1 MSIRK
6 SSFFYGFL
14 IAVLSLAVGMVIAS
28 RLDLV
33 PHSLATTV
41 SVPATNSA
49 PLTGPLDAS
58 TFRTIAQQA
67 GPAVV
72 SITTTST
79 RQMRGFADIFPFE
92 VPRGQRRGG
101 PPQEEEVQGAGSG
114 FIIDK
119 AGYILTNNHVVEDAT
134 KIEVQLSNM
143 RDGEDLLQAKLI
155 GRDELTDI
163 ALIQL
168 TELPSTPLTEVKFGD
183 SAQIASGDWVMAIG
197 NPFSLENTV
206 TVGVVS
212 AMGRQQVASRSV
224 GGGARVEEM
233 IQTDAAINR
242 GNSGGPLLNVRGEV
256 VGINSA
262 IYSDQSGS
270 FLGVG
275 FAVPINKV
283 RDLLPQ
289 LRTGK
294 VVRGR
299 IGILVQRTNWTK
311 DLIDNYGLPTK
322 GGALVSSV
330 DEGGPARAAGLKV
343 DDVIIE
349 FNGKPVLSNDE
360 VVSLVTRT
368 PPGTTVPMKIIRD
381 KKVMTLNVKVEE
393 LNLQQEQGS
402 GQSARRTREP
412 AESVDTGFGMTLD
425 PITAGAARELQLP
438 TGRGGAVVSSVDR
451 SGPAALA
458 GLQQGDVILTVQGND
473 VKSTSDVTSALA
485 KIQTGGTA
493 RLVVWRG
500 GRETLALVRKR

>member
-6 SSFFYGFL
+6 SSLFYGVL

-33 PHSLATTV
+33 PHSLAGNVTL
-41 SVPATNSA
+41 PATNSA
-49 PLTGPLDAS
+49 PLTGPIDAT

-72 SITTTST
+72 SITTTSR
-79 RQMRGFADIFPFE
+79 RQVRGFGDMFGLEP
-92 VPRGQRRGG
+92 PRGSGRRGG
-101 PPQEEEVQGAGSG
+101 PQEEDVQGAGSG

-119 AGYILTNNHVVEDAT
+119 AGFILTNNHVVEDAT
-134 KIEVQLSNM
+134 KIEVQLASM
-143 RDGEDLLQAKLI
+143 RDGEDLLPAKLI
-155 GRDELTDI
+155 GRDALTDT

-168 TELPSTPLTEVKFGD
+168 TKLPSTPLTEIKFGD
-183 SAQIASGDWVMAIG
+183 SAQLAAGDWVMAIG
-197 NPFSLENTV
+197 NPFTLQNTV

-212 AMGRQQVASRSV
+212 GVGRQQIASRSA
-224 GGGARVEEM
+224 GGGTRVEEM

-242 GNSGGPLLNVRGEV
+242 GNSGGPLLNIRGEV

-262 IYSDQSGS
+262 IASNDSGS

-299 IGILVQRTNWTK
+299 IGILVYRTNWTK
-311 DLIDNYGLPTK
+311 DMIEDYGLPGS
-322 GGALVSSV
+322 GGAVVSSV
-330 DEGGPARAAGLKV
+330 DEDGPANAAGLKV

-349 FNGKPVLSNDE
+349 FNGKAVQNNDE
-360 VVSLVTRT
+360 LVASVSKTA
-368 PPGTTVPMKIIRD
+368 PGTTVPMKIVRG

-393 LNLQQEQGS
+393 LNLEQEQGA
-402 GQSARRTREP
+402 GQTARRTPER
-412 AESVDTGFGMTLD
+412 AESVDTGFGMSLE
-425 PITAGAARELQLP
+425 PISPSVARDMEVP
-438 TGRGGAVVSSVDR
+438 SGRGGAVVTSVER
-451 SGPAALA
+451 LGPAGQA
-458 GLQQGDVILTVQGND
+458 GVAPGDVILSVNGQD
-473 VKSTSDVTSALA
+473 VKSVSEVTAALA
-485 KIQTGGTA
+485 KVTDGRTA
-493 RLVVWRG
+493 RVVVWRQ
-500 GRETLALVRKR
+500 GREALVLIRKR